1 VGGRERC
8 RSAVDDPA
16 RWAAFLAAVDMQ
28 LERGDTGG
36 FEAMFRHGYG
46 APPQALDVKS
56 TLKGEDVTFVCHFSD
71 GSVAFTESPSVPTNT
86 LN

>member
-1 VGGRERC
+1 
-8 RSAVDDPA
+8 
-16 RWAAFLAAVDMQ
+16 MQ
-28 LERGDTGG
+28 LAEGNTSG
-36 FEAMFRHGYG
+36 FEAIFRHGYG

-71 GSVAFTESPSVPTNT
+71 GSVAFAESPTVSADS